1 LLLFLPEKFDIID
14 LCLDACWS
22 LDIADRTIVIE
33 RAIVEYQ
40 ARQKDQV
47 SNRTSKGKLN
57 LLETVM
63 NRIEELKSELRDKGE
78 VMLHELEPES

>member
-1 LLLFLPEKFDIID
+1 MLLFLPEKFDIID
-14 LCLDACWS
+14 LCLDARWS